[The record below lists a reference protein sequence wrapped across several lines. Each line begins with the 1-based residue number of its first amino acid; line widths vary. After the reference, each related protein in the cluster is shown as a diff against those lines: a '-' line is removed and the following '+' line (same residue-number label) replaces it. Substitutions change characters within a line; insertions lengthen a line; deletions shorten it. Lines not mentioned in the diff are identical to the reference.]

1 MTFNNCFQYTL
12 APLDRCQG
20 LVRACSQLMRDQ
32 ANNDNG
38 GRPDSA
44 VAVRDLGWG
53 GEEVNEESMR
63 SFPPPLSPH
72 PALKISLFAVVA
84 EFKVTLPCSG
94 LMSAEVDIRMQMN
107 INIFSASNLTVL
119 NFKRRKICL
128 KGRSCAIFLRVLN
141 IFHSS

>member
-44 VAVRDLGWG
+44 VAVRDVGWRG
-53 GEEVNEESMR
+53 GER
-63 SFPPPLSPH
+63 SEYEIIPSPSLSPH

-128 KGRSCAIFLRVLN
+128 KGRSRVIFFRILN
-141 IFHSS
+141 IFRSS